1 MKKLSDKEILQRAEL
16 LKKRHN
22 SEWAQLIYDA
32 CVGRT
37 MGEVARLVGYSG
49 DWVRDRLDE
58 YAINE
63 VVGVATGDPAIGGQE
78 KREQLIKHYA
88 PKQVDSEYVADY
100 EAAGHT
106 PEVAKRLARV
116 YEAAEVALD
125 SGAIKESVNRERE
138 RVREIAL
145 PQGVAWEMELRT
157 ECNRLKVFAAMLN
170 AAKITDLKKK
180 ITRDRI
186 AEAHAKWMEQIE
198 RIENFHPT
206 FLQEVESHE
215 A

>member
-1 MKKLSDKEILQRAEL
+1 
-16 LKKRHN
+16 
-22 SEWAQLIYDA
+22 
-32 CVGRT
+32 
-37 MGEVARLVGYSG
+37 
-49 DWVRDRLDE
+49 
-58 YAINE
+58 
-63 VVGVATGDPAIGGQE
+63 
-78 KREQLIKHYA
+78 
-88 PKQVDSEYVADY
+88 
-100 EAAGHT
+100 
-106 PEVAKRLARV
+106 
-116 YEAAEVALD
+116 LD